1 MYYHQV
7 NPPPPLP
14 RLPFSSLLPREV
26 PRDTSRITRGP
37 DGRGASPGFWA
48 GPRWLPRP
56 RRSSRAAFK
65 RLRARAR
72 GVRVDSEGG
81 LGVTGGGAAGVTPL
95 PGGHHAADVR
105 RQPAPARP
113 VAPAACPPSAGSDCA
128 PRPAS
133 PGEHGPGAEGG
144 GPEAEGRGE
153 GRGKGRRGNAKGSA
167 ALSLSHSRSI
177 YIFIYISFSLCIYI
191 RSEKERG
198 IARDEVG

>member
-37 DGRGASPGFWA
+37 DGRGASPGRWA

-128 PRPAS
+128 PRPRPPAS
-133 PGEHGPGAEGG
+133 MGLTRSAGARGG
-144 GPEAEGRGE
+144 RP
-153 GRGKGRRGNAKGSA
+153 RRGAGEREERERQGFCGSFS
-167 ALSLSHSRSI
+167 LSLSI
-177 YIFIYISFSLCIYI
+177 YLYIYLYLLLSLYIY
-191 RSEKERG
+191 SL
-198 IARDEVG
+198 